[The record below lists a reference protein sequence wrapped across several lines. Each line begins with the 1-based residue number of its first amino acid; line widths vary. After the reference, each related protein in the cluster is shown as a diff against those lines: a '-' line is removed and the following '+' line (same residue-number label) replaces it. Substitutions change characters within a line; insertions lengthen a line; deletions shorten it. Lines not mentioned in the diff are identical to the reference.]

1 MYYHGETPL
10 MPKKICV
17 YSSSSDAVKPVFFE
31 TAMSLGSLI
40 AKGNHQLI
48 YGGASVGLMG
58 EIAKAAHSNN
68 GYVIGVMPE
77 GLANKGISFENC
89 NEFIVTKDMRD
100 RKATMEDISDAF
112 IALPGGFGTLEELL
126 EIMTGKQLSFHN
138 KAIVLINTDGF
149 YDKLL
154 ELFEQIYSLNFAKSV
169 YKNLYYVAEDAE
181 KAVSFIENYVPPKIE
196 QKWY

>member
-1 MYYHGETPL
+1 MF
-10 MPKKICV
+10 KKICV

-31 TAMSLGSLI
+31 TATSLGSLI
-40 AKGNHQLI
+40 ARGNHQLI

-68 GYVIGVMPE
+68 GYVVGVMPE
-77 GLANKGISFENC
+77 GLADKGISFENC

-154 ELFEQIYSLNFAKSV
+154 ELFEQIYCLNFAKSV
-169 YKNLYYVAEDAE
+169 YKDLYYVADNAE
-181 KAVSFIENYVPPKIE
+181 AAVSFIENYTPPVIE